1 MKPII
6 LLSEYVS
13 SSGKFGPG
21 PLVVVVGQD
30 CDPIEGKPFAAIWIA
45 FGETMCVC
53 GKDATKKLRDFC
65 DAVLNDKQSH
75 LPSTAKRQTPDEVGS
90 ENVTEVDTTDDHEL

>member
-6 LLSEYVS
+6 LLSDYIS
-13 SSGKFGPG
+13 SSKKFGPG
-21 PLVVVVGQD
+21 PLVVGQEL
-30 CDPIEGKPFAAIWIA
+30 DPIEDKPSAAIWIA
-45 FGETMCVC
+45 FGETMWVC

-90 ENVTEVDTTDDHEL
+90 ENVTEVDRTDDPEL